1 MFPAHSR
8 AVNLWHSSLWPLLL
22 VLPPTAAQET
32 NVASPGSL
40 EAWKGW
46 ERGAGVGLLQSL
58 S

>member
-1 MFPAHSR
+1 MFPAHSH
-8 AVNLWHSSLWPLLL
+8 AVNLWRSSLWPLLL

-32 NVASPGSL
+32 NVASL
-40 EAWKGW
+40 EAWEGW